1 MGYHCKRKP
10 RLIMISNDTNQNS
23 IPQWRA
29 YLGLCK
35 LRVVGALVFTAVI
48 GMFLAVPGLPP
59 LQESLWGAIGIGLA
73 AASAAALNHFY
84 DREADGKMGRTE
96 GRPLPQ
102 SLIEPRQA
110 NIFAVAVGAISMVI
124 LTFLVNPL
132 TAVLTF
138 VSLIGYAVIYT
149 RYLKRV
155 TTQNIVIGGAA
166 GAAPPVL
173 GWCAVT
179 GAVHPH
185 SLLLFLLI
193 FIWTP
198 PHFWPLALAKKDEY
212 RLADM
217 PMLPVIYG
225 DEITK
230 QHILGYTVLL
240 MIVSLMPYLT
250 GMSGLIYLVTAL
262 LLGGG
267 FLYFAIRLKLAS
279 DNRLAMPTFGYSL
292 LYLGGIFSALLVDHY
307 IRF

>member
-1 MGYHCKRKP
+1 MIRTP
-10 RLIMISNDTNQNS
+10 RPFVSR
-23 IPQWRA
+23 IPWQA

-35 LRVVGALVFTAVI
+35 LRVVGAIVFTAVI
-48 GMFLAVPGLPP
+48 GMFMSTEALPP
-59 LQESLWGAIGIGLA
+59 LATVLWGSLGIGLA
-73 AASAAALNHFY
+73 ASSAAALNHVF
-84 DREADGKMGRTE
+84 DREIDRKMGRTE
-96 GRPLPQ
+96 DRPLPKSQ
-102 SLIEPRQA
+102 LSPREANRFALFIGSL
-110 NIFAVAVGAISMVI
+110 SMVI
-124 LTFLVNPL
+124 LWLKVNPL

-173 GWCAVT
+173 GWCAIT
-179 GAVHPH
+179 GTIDPH
-185 SLLLFLLI
+185 ALLLFLII

-225 DEITK
+225 DDVTK
-230 QHILGYTVLL
+230 LHILLYTVLL
-240 MIVSLMPYLT
+240 LISSLLPVLT

-262 LLGGG
+262 LLGLG
-267 FLYFAIRLKLAS
+267 FLFYAIRLKIAP
-279 DNRLAMPTFGYSL
+279 DNRLAMRTFAYSL
-292 LYLGGIFSALLVDHY
+292 LYLAGIFSALLIDHY
-307 IRF
+307 IPITL

>member
-1 MGYHCKRKP
+1 MTPHSP
-10 RLIMISNDTNQNS
+10 AQPST
-23 IPQWRA
+23 PTWRA

-35 LRVVGALVFTAVI
+35 LRVVSAIIFTAVI
-48 GMFLAVPGLPP
+48 GMFLAVEGLPP
-59 LQESLWGAIGIGLA
+59 LAETLWGALGIGLA
-73 AASAAALNHFY
+73 AASAAALNHVY
-84 DREADGKMGRTE
+84 DREIDSKMGRTE
-96 GRPLPQ
+96 DRPLPQ
-102 SLIEPRQA
+102 AQLQPRQA
-110 NIFAVAVGAISMVI
+110 NIFALIIGLLSMVI
-124 LTFLVNPL
+124 LTLFVNPL

-149 RYLKRV
+149 RYLKRI

-185 SLLLFLLI
+185 SLLLFLII

-225 DEITK
+225 DDVTK
-230 QHILGYTVLL
+230 LHILGYTILL
-240 MIVSLMPYLT
+240 VIFSLLPYLT
-250 GMSGLIYLVTAL
+250 GMSGLIYLAAAL

-267 FLYFAIRLKLAS
+267 FLYYAIRLKLAKN
-279 DNRLAMPTFGYSL
+279 NRLAMRTFAYSL
-292 LYLGGIFSALLVDHY
+292 IYLGGIFSALLVDHY
-307 IRF
+307 LRY

>member
-1 MGYHCKRKP
+1 
-10 RLIMISNDTNQNS
+10 MISTVSQTPS
-23 IPQWRA
+23 LPLWKA

-35 LRVVGALVFTAVI
+35 LRVVGAIVFTAII

-59 LQESLWGAIGIGLA
+59 LQETFWGALGIGLA
-73 AASAAALNHFY
+73 AASAAALNHVY
-84 DREADGKMGRTE
+84 DREIDGKMGRTE
-96 GRPLPQ
+96 DRPLPQ
-102 SLIEPRQA
+102 AQLTPREANVFALILA
-110 NIFAVAVGAISMVI
+110 AISMLV
-124 LTFLVNPL
+124 LTLLVNPL

-149 RYLKRV
+149 RYLKRI
-155 TTQNIVIGGAA
+155 TIQNIVIGGAA

-179 GAVHPH
+179 GGIHPH
-185 SLLLFLLI
+185 ALLLFLLI

-225 DEITK
+225 DEVTK
-230 QHILGYTVLL
+230 LHILGYTILL
-240 MIVSLMPYLT
+240 VIFSLLPYLT
-250 GMSGLIYLVTAL
+250 GMSGLIYLIAAL

-267 FLYFAIRLKLAS
+267 FLYHAIRLKRAR
-279 DNRLAMPTFGYSL
+279 DNKLAMRTFGYSL
-292 LYLGGIFSALLVDHY
+292 LYLAGIFSALLVDHY
-307 IRF
+307 LPF

>member
-1 MGYHCKRKP
+1 MTPTAPAHTP
-10 RLIMISNDTNQNS
+10 LPT
-23 IPQWRA
+23 WRA

-35 LRVVGALVFTAVI
+35 LRVVGAIVFTAVI

-59 LQESLWGAIGIGLA
+59 LTETLWGALGIGLA
-73 AASAAALNHFY
+73 ASSAAALNHVY
-84 DREADGKMGRTE
+84 DREIDSKMGRTE
-96 GRPLPQ
+96 DRPLPQ
-102 SLIEPRQA
+102 AQLNPRQA
-110 NIFAVAVGAISMVI
+110 NTFALIIGTVSMVI
-124 LTFLVNPL
+124 LTVFVNPL

-138 VSLIGYAVIYT
+138 ISLIGYAVIYT

-185 SLLLFLLI
+185 SLLLFLII

-225 DEITK
+225 DDVTK
-230 QHILGYTVLL
+230 LHILGYTILL
-240 MIVSLMPYLT
+240 FIFSLLPWLT
-250 GMSGLIYLVTAL
+250 GMSGLIYLISAL
-262 LLGGG
+262 LLGSG
-267 FLYFAIRLKLAS
+267 FLYYAIRLKRAK
-279 DNRLAMPTFGYSL
+279 DNRLAMRTFAYSL
-292 LYLGGIFSALLVDHY
+292 IYLGGIFSALLVDHY
-307 IRF
+307 LRY